1 MIYKKKIWP
10 QTKNNFLVVYTECN
24 ALYVVVEGGGGE
36 GGYVGA
42 LNGKKAV
49 GHPAA
54 NCAILYGPTQ

>member
-1 MIYKKKIWP
+1 M
-10 QTKNNFLVVYTECN
+10 QCLVCR
-24 ALYVVVEGGGGE
+24 GGGGGGGG